1 MRGDIAGPIKGLLVG
16 LRGATQG
23 LRGSRLGF
31 LPFENMAA
39 ARNSHKSTGYK
50 CAVSKH
56 YRANF

>member
-1 MRGDIAGPIKGLLVG
+1 MCIYIHIYIYIQSTH